1 MSVVKIGENLFLIDV
16 ETGGFRKLIAS
27 YVLRGRKTAI
37 VETGPTSSIPNL
49 LSGLREL
56 NVELEDVI
64 YVAISHIH
72 IDHGGGVGTL
82 LKYLPKAQV
91 IVHQRGASH
100 LANPEKLW
108 LRSKEVLKGVAE
120 IYGAPEPVAED
131 RIIMA
136 MDGMSFDIGDN
147 VGLKVVETPGHSSH
161 HLSYWEA
168 SSRGIFTGDAAGI
181 YLNEFDVI
189 VPTTPPPFCLDVAL
203 ASLDKLSRF
212 KPNFLCY
219 SHFGKASDALVKFKT
234 YVQRLRLWTS
244 LARIGVRNREGIESI
259 SEKIIMND
267 ETIQI
272 AAGYIKTHPILK
284 EIAIKNSVQGLV
296 DFLEKTG
303 SN

>member
-1 MSVVKIGENLFLIDV
+1 MSVLKIGENLFLIDV

-56 NVELEDVI
+56 NVELEDVT
-64 YVAISHIH
+64 YVAVSHIH

-91 IVHQRGASH
+91 IVHQRGAPH

-108 LRSKEVLKGVAE
+108 IKSKEVLRGVAE

-131 RIIMA
+131 RIIVA
-136 MDGMSFDIGDN
+136 IDGMSFDIGDN

-161 HLSYWEA
+161 HLSYWEPL
-168 SSRGIFTGDAAGI
+168 SRGIFTGDAAGI

-189 VPTTPPPFCLDVAL
+189 VPTTPPPFRLDLAL

-212 KPNFLCY
+212 EPNFLYY
-219 SHFGKASDALVKFKT
+219 SHFGKASDALVKLKT
-234 YVQRLRLWTS
+234 YAQQLKLWAN
-244 LARIGVRNREGIESI
+244 LARIGVRKKEGIESI
-259 SEKIIMND
+259 SGRIIRSDKN
-267 ETIQI
+267 IQN
-272 AAGYIKTHPILK
+272 AAVYIKTHPILK
-284 EIAIKNSVQGLV
+284 QTAVKNSIQGLV
-296 DFLEKTG
+296 DFMKKSD